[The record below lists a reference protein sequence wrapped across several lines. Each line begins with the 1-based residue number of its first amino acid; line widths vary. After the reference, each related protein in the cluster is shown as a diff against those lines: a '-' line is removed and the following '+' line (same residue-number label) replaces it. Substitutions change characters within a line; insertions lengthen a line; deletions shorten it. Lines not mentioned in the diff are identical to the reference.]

1 MIQENELQPQD
12 AEESESD
19 TDIDLLM
26 LDAQEFD
33 EEDERKRDILKGKFC
48 LRDKI
53 EVSGSSTASRNQ
65 FQVAKAPG
73 KKIILPK

>member
-1 MIQENELQPQD
+1 MIQENEMQPQD
-12 AEESESD
+12 AEVSESD

-33 EEDERKRDILKGKFC
+33 EEDEKKRDILKGKFC
-48 LRDKI
+48 LKEKNED
-53 EVSGSSTASRNQ
+53 SGSSTASRNQ

-73 KKIILPK
+73 KKIILP